1 MEITDSLIS
10 LATLPS
16 LLAACVVLLIGTIVS
31 QRVGFLE
38 KYSIPAPVVGGILF
52 AIFAAVLMRSTG
64 QGIKL
69 QNTARGDLLLLF
81 FACLGLT
88 SDLKQLL
95 RGGPRLIRFLVALI
109 PFLFVQDA
117 LGVGVA
123 SLLGM
128 HPFMGLVA
136 GTITLVGGHG
146 TGAAYVEKFGAATGI
161 PGIMALTMTSAT
173 IGLVLGGVIGN
184 PVAERLIKRFGLKSA
199 ARDSEAGGVITGPEE
214 TPVTT
219 TPLIGSLAAALIAV
233 LIGQFLG
240 RLLVDAPVT
249 IPDFLLCLLV
259 GLVLRNGGELIGVRL
274 HGSASDLLGSVCLSI
289 FLAWTMMALDL
300 FSVFG
305 MAGPLLIILAFQ
317 LVLVALWAYFITF
330 RIIGKDYES
339 AVMSAAFCGFAMGAT
354 ATAIANMQALSRRHG
369 PAPQA
374 FLIVPIVGAFFIDVV
389 NAVVLTAFLSLDM
402 MGLK

>member
-1 MEITDSLIS
+1 MDITDSLIS
-10 LATLPS
+10 LTTLPS
-16 LLAACVVLLIGTIVS
+16 LLAACVVLLVGTIVS
-31 QRVGFLE
+31 QRIGFLE

-52 AIFAAVLMRSTG
+52 AILAAILLRTTG

-95 RGGPRLIRFLVALI
+95 RGGPRLLRFLVALI

-117 LGVGVA
+117 LGVAVA
-123 SLLGM
+123 HLLGM

-184 PVAERLIKRFGLKSA
+184 PVAERLIKRFGLTSA
-199 ARDSEAGGVITGPEE
+199 AKSGDAGGVITGPDE

-219 TPLIGSLAAALIAV
+219 TPLIGSLTAALIAV
-233 LIGQFLG
+233 LVGMWLG

-259 GLVLRNGGELIGVRL
+259 GLVLRNGGDLIGVRL
-274 HGSASDLLGSVCLSI
+274 HGAASDLLGSVCLSI

-300 FSVFG
+300 ASVFG

-330 RIIGKDYES
+330 RIVGRDYES

-354 ATAIANMQALSRRHG
+354 ATAIANMQALARRHG

-389 NAVVLTAFLSLDM
+389 NAIVLTMFLSLDM
-402 MGLK
+402 MGLQ